1 MSNLQ
6 SQQRFGASSQGK
18 VTALNPTCSSTMAE
32 RAPLA
37 PRTFSNLDHKTVFLV
52 DIGWGGPKAGYDLL
66 DVMQGWFAR
75 NIPTVK
81 TVLVAKKGSFG
92 EDDPELWKRVRAEGD
107 ACIIGV
113 SC

>member
-1 MSNLQ
+1 MSNLESKQ
-6 SQQRFGASSQGK
+6 SAKMTSQEK
-18 VTALNPTCSSTMAE
+18 LTVLNPACSSTMAE

-37 PRTFSNLDHKTVFLV
+37 ARTFSSLDHKTVFLV
-52 DIGWGGPKAGYDLL
+52 DIGWGGPKAGFDLL

-81 TVLVAKKGSFG
+81 TVLVAKKGSFA
-92 EDDPELWKRVRAEGD
+92 EDDPELWRRVKSEGD